1 MKYNSK
7 FIIIS
12 VLVFISLS
20 ILFLS
25 SRDVFQS
32 PESESPESESSELI
46 SCFSPD
52 FVSINDELPHEEG
65 GPIPRILN
73 KNASLSGDCVIYST
87 AVSNFKINPLLSAQE
102 WYDGIRICAMKK
114 GYYPSSS
121 IGGVFRKDVIKLLEE
136 CKAPL
141 SAGTGKPETFTT
153 VYLTYGS
160 FLGLWDNRNPIDCP
174 PFGVG
179 DGVLLDVIGPQG
191 GHAVYCR
198 ITTCGAPYDPVTLV
212 CDDRDVYQDEG
223 MMLWDV
229 PVSYT
234 LSVDNFGEI
243 TLTSPNSVYASYY
256 SGAYVNFVTRPNI

>member
-65 GPIPRILN
+65 GIIPWIVN
-73 KNASLSGDCVIYST
+73 KNASLSGDCAIYST
-87 AVSNFKINPLLSAQE
+87 AVSNFKINPLLSAQA

-114 GYYPSSS
+114 GYYPSIS
-121 IGGVFRKDVIKLLEE
+121 IGGVFRKDMIKLLEE

-153 VYLTYGS
+153 VYSKYGT
-160 FLGLWDNRNPIDCP
+160 FLWLGDNRNPIDCP

-179 DGVLLDVIGPQG
+179 DEILLDVDGPQG
-191 GHAVYCR
+191 GHVVSCR

-212 CDDRDVYQDEG
+212 CDDREG
-223 MMLWDV
+223 SPDGGMLWDV

-243 TLTSPNSVYASYY
+243 TLTSPNSGYASYY
-256 SGAYVNFVTRPNI
+256 SGSYVSSVYRPNI